1 MAVEPPKPEGDI
13 NVLEERNRLSQAL
26 LEATAALARGRE
38 PTVILRTVCDAL
50 ACATSRIRLAWM
62 ILGGLEAELLRPQY
76 AAGPGRGFAQGV
88 VIDRGPVMSTGP
100 VRLAVERWKP
110 NLADITADSAFES
123 IRERAMEYQL
133 ASVLAL
139 PVGRKDSAMH
149 GLVCIYADR
158 PDYFTLIGTDLF
170 NAFMHV
176 INASLE
182 QAELMLSLSH
192 MAHHDQLT
200 GALNRRGME
209 ELLDR
214 ELARSRRRERPFS
227 LLLCDVDR
235 FKLVNDSLGHRQGDR
250 VLQQLA
256 QLSLNMLRLE
266 DALARWGGEEFLC
279 LLPETPRDE
288 AMVIAERM
296 RLRIA
301 ETPVETDGGQQNIT
315 ASFGVAT
322 FPDDGADLNK
332 LIASADAALYDAKAS
347 GRNRSV
353 GANTLSQPLYSVGSM
368 LDAALREQRIIPAYQ
383 PIVELAT
390 GKVMAEEA
398 LARLI
403 TPEGEVLDA
412 GKFIEAASQLQ
423 LLHRIDMTV
432 MMQAF
437 QHCVTG
443 LQTGTN
449 SLTHFVNV
457 SADLLRHRE
466 LVNSLLNT
474 ARSYC
479 TACTELIGAV
489 KPMVIE
495 ITERELV
502 RDIDTARE
510 LLEPFIDFGLRL
522 ALDDFGS
529 GYSSYQYLADLPISF
544 LKIDGMLVRRL
555 NEPKVRAIVQGIQ
568 DTASELG
575 LITLAEFVENEQTE
589 AILKEI
595 GVDWAQGFYYGRPRL
610 AETPPAA
617 GARTE
622 AGGAS

>member
-1 MAVEPPKPEGDI
+1 MADETPKAGGDI

-26 LEATAALARGRE
+26 LDATAALARGRE
-38 PTVILRTVCDAL
+38 PTVILRKVCDAL
-50 ACATSRIRLAWM
+50 AASTSHIRLAWM
-62 ILGGLEAELLRPQY
+62 VLGGLEADILRPQY

-88 VIDRGPVMSTGP
+88 AIDRGPLMSTGP
-100 VRLAVERWKP
+100 VRQTIETWEPAFG
-110 NLADITADSAFES
+110 DITTDTVFET
-123 IRERAMEYQL
+123 IRERAENYGL
-133 ASVLAL
+133 ASALVL
-139 PVGRKDSAMH
+139 PVGRRESAMH

-158 PDYFTLIGTDLF
+158 PDYFTLMGTDLF
-170 NAFMHV
+170 NAFRHV
-176 INASLE
+176 VNASLE

-214 ELARSRRRERPFS
+214 ELARSRRRNHPFS
-227 LLLCDVDR
+227 VLLCDVDR
-235 FKLVNDSLGHRQGDR
+235 FKLINDSLGHRQGDK

-256 QLSLNMLRLE
+256 RLSLNMLRQE
-266 DALARWGGEEFLC
+266 DAMARWGGEEFLC
-279 LLPETPRDE
+279 LLPETPRAE
-288 AMVIAERM
+288 AMAIAERM
-296 RLRIA
+296 RIRIA
-301 ETPVETDGGQQNIT
+301 DTPVDTDGGQQNIT

-322 FPDDGADLNK
+322 YPDDGIDLNK
-332 LIASADAALYDAKAS
+332 LIASADAALYHAKAS

-368 LDAALREQRIIPAYQ
+368 LDAALRDQRIVPAFQ
-383 PIVELAT
+383 PIVELSSGA
-390 GKVMAEEA
+390 VVAEEA
-398 LARLI
+398 LARMVS
-403 TPEGEVLDA
+403 PDGEVLEA
-412 GKFIEAASQLQ
+412 GRFIEAASQLQ
-423 LLHRIDMTV
+423 LLHRIDLTV
-432 MMQAF
+432 MMQSF

-466 LVNSLLNT
+466 LVHSLLTT

-479 TACTELIGAV
+479 TACSELIGAV

-544 LKIDGMLVRRL
+544 LKIDGQLVRRL

-568 DTASELG
+568 DTADQLG
-575 LITLAEFVENEQTE
+575 LTTLAEFVENEQTE

-595 GVDWAQGFYYGRPRL
+595 GVHWAQGFHYGKPRL
-610 AETPPAA
+610 ADRPAA
-617 GARTE
+617 DTMTE